1 MLILNLRSSMNKYK
15 YPLSSSTWGIEELKA
30 IERVTQSGNFTMG
43 EEVKRFE
50 HMFSKYIGSKYSLM
64 VNSGSSANLLMIASL
79 FYREANKVSINDEI
93 IVPALGWS
101 TSYYPFSQYG
111 LKLKFVDIDKSTLNY
126 NLQSLEKAISKK
138 TKVILAINILGNPNN
153 FTQIKQIIQG
163 KDIILLEDNC
173 ESLGADYNHKKAGT
187 FGLIGTYSTFF
198 SHHIST
204 MEGGLIT
211 TDDDELYQIMLC
223 LRAHGWTRNL
233 PKNNFLTGTKSE
245 NEFEEFFKFVLP
257 GYNVRPLEMSGAIG
271 QEQLIKLPGFINNRR
286 NNGLLF
292 QKMMSD
298 NSYLS
303 IQKEIGKS
311 SWFGFSLT
319 IKNPDKLNRDSLQKK
334 LIENSFEV
342 RPVVTGNFTK
352 QPVMKFLNTDIT
364 DGFPNANYIHE
375 NSLFIGNH
383 HYDMEEAIDKISKLI
398 F

>member
-1 MLILNLRSSMNKYK
+1 MNKYK
-15 YPLSSSTWGIEELKA
+15 YPLSTSTWGNEELKA
-30 IERVTQSGNFTMG
+30 IERVTKSGKFSMG
-43 EEVKRFE
+43 EEVQQFE

-111 LKLKFVDIDKSTLNY
+111 LKLKFVDIDKNTLNY
-126 NLQSLEKAISKK
+126 SLTSLEKAISKK
-138 TKVILAINILGNPNN
+138 TKIILVINILGNPNN
-153 FTQIKQIIQG
+153 FTEINQIIQG
-163 KDIILLEDNC
+163 KEIILLEDNC
-173 ESLGADYNHKKAGT
+173 ESLGADYEHKKAGT

-211 TDDDELYQIMLC
+211 TDDEELYQIMLC

-233 PKNNFLTGTKSE
+233 PEKNYLTGTKSE

-271 QEQLIKLPGFINNRR
+271 QEQLKKLPDFITNRR
-286 NNGLLF
+286 KNGLLF
-292 QKMMSD
+292 QTMMD
-298 NSYLS
+298 NNPYLS
-303 IQKEIGKS
+303 IQKEIGRS

-319 IKNPDKLNRDSLQKK
+319 IKNPDKLNRNSLQKK

-352 QPVMKFLNTDIT
+352 QPVMKFLNADISNS
-364 DGFPNANYIHE
+364 FPNANYIHE

-383 HYDMEEAIDKISKLI
+383 HYDMEEAINKVSNII

>member
-1 MLILNLRSSMNKYK
+1 MNKYK
-15 YPLSSSTWGIEELKA
+15 YPLSTSTWGNEELKA
-30 IERVTQSGNFTMG
+30 IERVTKSGKFSMG
-43 EEVKRFE
+43 EEVQQFE

-79 FYREANKVSINDEI
+79 FYREANKLSINDEI

-111 LKLKFVDIDKSTLNY
+111 LKLKFVDIDKNTLNY
-126 NLQSLEKAISKK
+126 SLTSLEKAISKK
-138 TKVILAINILGNPNN
+138 TKIILVINILGNPNN
-153 FTQIKQIIQG
+153 FTEINQIIQG
-163 KDIILLEDNC
+163 KEIILLEDNC
-173 ESLGADYNHKKAGT
+173 ESLGADYNQKKAGT

-211 TDDDELYQIMLC
+211 TDDEELYQIMLC

-233 PKNNFLTGTKSE
+233 PEKNYLTGTKSE

-271 QEQLIKLPGFINNRR
+271 QEQLKKLPDFITNRR
-286 NNGLLF
+286 KNGLLF
-292 QKMMSD
+292 QTMMD
-298 NSYLS
+298 NNPYLS
-303 IQKEIGKS
+303 IQKEIGRS

-319 IKNPDKLNRDSLQKK
+319 IKNPDKLNRNSLQKK

-352 QPVMKFLNTDIT
+352 QPVMKFLNADISNS
-364 DGFPNANYIHE
+364 FPNANYIHE

-383 HYDMEEAIDKISKLI
+383 HYDMEEAINKVSNII

>member
-1 MLILNLRSSMNKYK
+1 MNKYK
-15 YPLSSSTWGIEELKA
+15 YPLSTSTWGNEELKA
-30 IERVTQSGNFTMG
+30 IERVTKSGKFSMG
-43 EEVKRFE
+43 EEVQQFE

-79 FYREANKVSINDEI
+79 FYREANKLSINDEI

-111 LKLKFVDIDKSTLNY
+111 LKLKFVDIDKNTLNY
-126 NLQSLEKAISKK
+126 SLTSLEKAISKK
-138 TKVILAINILGNPNN
+138 TKIILVINILGNPNN
-153 FTQIKQIIQG
+153 FTEINQIIQG
-163 KDIILLEDNC
+163 KEIILLEDNC
-173 ESLGADYNHKKAGT
+173 ESLGADYEHKKAGT

-211 TDDDELYQIMLC
+211 TDDEELYQIMLC

-233 PKNNFLTGTKSE
+233 PEKNYLTGTKSE

-271 QEQLIKLPGFINNRR
+271 QEQLKKLPDFITNRR
-286 NNGLLF
+286 KNGLLF
-292 QKMMSD
+292 QTMMD
-298 NSYLS
+298 NNPYLS
-303 IQKEIGKS
+303 IQKEIGRS

-319 IKNPDKLNRDSLQKK
+319 IKNPDKLNRNSLQKK

-352 QPVMKFLNTDIT
+352 QPVMKFLNADISNS
-364 DGFPNANYIHE
+364 FPNANYIHE

-383 HYDMEEAIDKISKLI
+383 HYDMEEAINKVSNII

>member
-1 MLILNLRSSMNKYK
+1 MNKYK
-15 YPLSSSTWGIEELKA
+15 YPLSTSTWGNEELKA
-30 IERVTQSGNFTMG
+30 IERVTKSGKFSMG
-43 EEVKRFE
+43 EEVQQFE
-50 HMFSKYIGSKYSLM
+50 KMFSKYIGSKYSLM

-111 LKLKFVDIDKSTLNY
+111 LKLKFVDIDKNTLNY
-126 NLQSLEKAISKK
+126 SLTSLEKAISKK
-138 TKVILAINILGNPNN
+138 TKIILVINILGNPNN
-153 FTQIKQIIQG
+153 FTEINQIIQG
-163 KDIILLEDNC
+163 KEIILLEDNC
-173 ESLGADYNHKKAGT
+173 ESLGADYEHKKAGT

-211 TDDDELYQIMLC
+211 TDDEELYQIMLC

-233 PKNNFLTGTKSE
+233 PEKNYLTGTKSE

-271 QEQLIKLPGFINNRR
+271 QEQLKKLPDFITNRR
-286 NNGLLF
+286 KNGLLF
-292 QKMMSD
+292 QTMMD
-298 NSYLS
+298 NNPYLS
-303 IQKEIGKS
+303 IQKEIGRS

-319 IKNPDKLNRDSLQKK
+319 IKNPDKLNRNSLQKK

-352 QPVMKFLNTDIT
+352 QPVMKFLNADISNS
-364 DGFPNANYIHE
+364 FPNANYIHE

-383 HYDMEEAIDKISKLI
+383 HYDMEEAINKVSNII